1 MGSRWLQRV
10 TLAVAAGA
18 SIATTQLPQEWH
30 ADASAVLD
38 AVVFDT
44 QRVTASYAIHAEI
57 AGTGKYTDL
66 DGTLTATISATTAG
80 TFDAQS
86 QLRLTL
92 RSTTNPDVQ
101 SVSEVTLPNIDP
113 RVAAELPAWTH
124 CMTPPC
130 AEDFELTV
138 ELIGTGAPPLNI
150 TGNVGVRSLGTDNKL
165 EATTQT
171 TIIASP
177 LP

>member
-1 MGSRWLQRV
+1 MASRWLQRV
-10 TLAVAAGA
+10 TLAVAAAA

-38 AVVFDT
+38 TVVFDT
-44 QRVTASYAIHAEI
+44 TRTTARYAIHAEI
-57 AGTGKYTDL
+57 TGTGKYTDL
-66 DGTLTATISATTAG
+66 DGTLTATINATTSG
-80 TFDAQS
+80 TFDSQS

-92 RSTTNPDVQ
+92 RSTTNPDVAM
-101 SVSEVTLPNIDP
+101 VSEVTLPNIDP

-150 TGNVGVRSLGTDNKL
+150 TGNVGTSSVGSDNKL
-165 EATTQT
+165 EPTTQA
-171 TIIASP
+171 TITASP